1 MLFKKEAIVYCNDVP
16 PNEIQEELKLQ
27 RERKNQ
33 KERERY
39 AKMDPAAKAEFN
51 KRRSA
56 RRKEQRMIKRQAM
69 MPPYASTVDVVSK
82 EMEIT
87 LRLLVHLF
95 AQLNL
100 QVPAFVNAVN
110 PSAPKRQRLASLMPS
125 EVLFTASSDA
135 TSSGVVSVVSE
146 ASGDSDSQPPLLLQG
161 GDEEDENSQ
170 EEDGHED
177 ERDPDDSLLVPQV
190 HPRSIMITLRQV
202 YRIIHRTTGSL
213 GGNGHGGPIYGEL
226 IMSAMQKIID
236 MLVEFAGLGIESLF
250 LDSGCGLGRN
260 ILCALYFLT
269 RFNI

>member
-125 EVLFTASSDA
+125 EVLFTLHREWFQLYRRQAETATASHLFYCRA
-135 TSSGVVSVVSE
+135 VTK
-146 ASGDSDSQPPLLLQG
+146 
-161 GDEEDENSQ
+161 
-170 EEDGHED
+170 
-177 ERDPDDSLLVPQV
+177 RTK
-190 HPRSIMITLRQV
+190 TLRKK
-202 YRIIHRTTGSL
+202 
-213 GGNGHGGPIYGEL
+213 
-226 IMSAMQKIID
+226 MD
-236 MLVEFAGLGIESLF
+236 MKMRGILMTPYWF
-250 LDSGCGLGRN
+250 LKFTHE
-260 ILCALYFLT
+260 AL
-269 RFNI
+269 